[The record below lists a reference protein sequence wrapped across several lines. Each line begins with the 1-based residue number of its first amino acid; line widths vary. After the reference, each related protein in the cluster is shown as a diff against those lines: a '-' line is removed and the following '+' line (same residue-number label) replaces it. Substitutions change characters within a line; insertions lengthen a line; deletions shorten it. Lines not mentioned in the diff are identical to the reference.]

1 MANVPFL
8 DAKGVQIGTIPN
20 RNSKNPVIG
29 VIRCDCGLPATV
41 HNPRGKR
48 SGRYYTMCDECGT
61 DQRAGDTRQTKIR
74 AEMVQT
80 IEELPNVT
88 EIVNHELG
96 NCAVNEFAKIEPA
109 EAVEAVTEAE
119 KSEPAEAVEANKSAV
134 STVNEPETETPP
146 EETEKEPETK
156 PISLF
161 VVVGGL
167 LGAALAVAL

>member
-1 MANVPFL
+1 MANVPFF

-20 RNSKNPVIG
+20 RSSKNPVIG

-80 IEELPNVT
+80 IEELAPL
-88 EIVNHELG
+88 VNQVKAE
-96 NCAVNEFAKIEPA
+96 KPEPA

-119 KSEPAEAVEANKSAV
+119 TSEPAEVLETNESAV
-134 STVNEPETETPP
+134 STVNEAVTETPP
-146 EETEKEPETK
+146 EETENEPETK

>member
-20 RNSKNPVIG
+20 RSSKNPVIG
-29 VIRCDCGLPATV
+29 VIRCDCGQPATV

-61 DQRAGDTRQTKIR
+61 DQRAGDTRQAKIR

-80 IEELPNVT
+80 IEELNPLSSHGEPEKAEPVKVVEAEKT
-88 EIVNHELG
+88 
-96 NCAVNEFAKIEPA
+96 EPA
-109 EAVEAVTEAE
+109 EVLETNE
-119 KSEPAEAVEANKSAV
+119 SAV
-134 STVNEPETETPP
+134 STVNEPETEIPP
-146 EETEKEPETK
+146 KETINQPEDK
-156 PISLF
+156 PIRLF
-161 VVVGGL
+161 AFVGMC

>member
-20 RNSKNPVIG
+20 RSSKNPVIG

-80 IEELPNVT
+80 IEELAPQ
-88 EIVNHELG
+88 VNQVKYENL
-96 NCAVNEFAKIEPA
+96 EPA
-109 EAVEAVTEAE
+109 KAVEAITEAE
-119 KSEPAEAVEANKSAV
+119 TSEPAEVLETNESAV

-146 EETEKEPETK
+146 EETENEPETK

>member
-80 IEELPNVT
+80 IEELAPL
-88 EIVNHELG
+88 VNQVKAE
-96 NCAVNEFAKIEPA
+96 KPEPA

-119 KSEPAEAVEANKSAV
+119 KSEPAEVLETNESAV
-134 STVNEPETETPP
+134 STVNEPETENEP
-146 EETEKEPETK
+146 EETENEPETK

>member
-8 DAKGVQIGTIPN
+8 DAKGVKIGTIPN
-20 RNSKNPVIG
+20 RSSKNPVIG

-80 IEELPNVT
+80 IEELAT
-88 EIVNHELG
+88 LVNQVKAE
-96 NCAVNEFAKIEPA
+96 KPEPA

-119 KSEPAEAVEANKSAV
+119 KSDPAEVLETNESAV

-146 EETEKEPETK
+146 EETENEPETK

>member
-8 DAKGVQIGTIPN
+8 DANGLQIGTIPN
-20 RNSKNPVIG
+20 RSSKNPVIG

-80 IEELPNVT
+80 IEELAPL
-88 EIVNHELG
+88 VNQVKAE
-96 NCAVNEFAKIEPA
+96 KPEPA

-119 KSEPAEAVEANKSAV
+119 KSDPAEVLETNESAV

-146 EETEKEPETK
+146 EETENEPETK

>member
-20 RNSKNPVIG
+20 RSSKNPVIG

-80 IEELPNVT
+80 IEELAPL
-88 EIVNHELG
+88 VNQ
-96 NCAVNEFAKIEPA
+96 VK
-109 EAVEAVTEAE
+109 AE
-119 KSEPAEAVEANKSAV
+119 KPEPAEAVEANKSAV

>member
-20 RNSKNPVIG
+20 RSSKNPVIG

-109 EAVEAVTEAE
+109 EAVEA
-119 KSEPAEAVEANKSAV
+119 NKSAV